1 MKRASGRGTTFY
13 WVEKSLSRDLSSKL
27 GMKDKWSRLIVSLQM
42 VSNLINED
50 TRSWNSS
57 HIEPFISVCEEAV
70 IKSMPTSPPNTVDR
84 LVWLAMKSGSYIVK
98 LGYHATI
105 YSSQHHHYDEANNFH
120 VVCDVIWKIIWGA
133 RPFLKL
139 KTSCG

>member
-27 GMKDKWSRLIVSLQM
+27 GMKDKWRYGMI
-42 VSNLINED
+42 
-50 TRSWNSS
+50 
-57 HIEPFISVCEEAV
+57 VCEEAV